1 MKQTK
6 RRTRRHRPLMLEWLQ
21 SRANKRVLIIAG
33 AVLVL
38 LLLLLLIKP
47 EQELMNTPEI
57 RAIEENGVLRV
68 GIRTDMPGFSDG
80 ESGLEIRLAEEMAER
95 LFPDLDPLSALD
107 LYELSA
113 KSAAAHISNDDVDL
127 VIALQIKDSS
137 TAFAY
142 SSAYYTDELVYLYVA
157 GSGGFDPRTA
167 TVGTIQQSV
176 AATRFKNW
184 LTAEELDLEQQVNF
198 ASYPDL
204 FAALR
209 SGRIQL
215 ALVQGAYAKKYA
227 EEGFS
232 RLAEPFDTV
241 EYAAACGTDS
251 TAIVQ
256 LFDLMLDELKEEGTL
271 AAMLQEYSLD

>member
-1 MKQTK
+1 
-6 RRTRRHRPLMLEWLQ
+6 MLEWLQ
-21 SRANKRVLIIAG
+21 SKANKRVLIIAG

-38 LLLLLLIKP
+38 LLLVLLIKP

-80 ESGLEIRLAEEMAER
+80 ESGIEIRLAEEMAAR
-95 LFPDLDPLSALD
+95 LFPDQDPLNALD
-107 LYELSA
+107 LYELSS
-113 KSAAAHISNDDVDL
+113 KSAAAHIANDDVDL

-142 SSAYYTDELVYLYVA
+142 SSSYYTDELVFLYPT

-167 TVGTIQQSV
+167 TVGTIQQST

-184 LTAEELDLEQQVNF
+184 LTEEELDPEQQVNF

-227 EEGFS
+227 SEGFS
-232 RLAEPFDTV
+232 RLAESFDTV

-256 LFDLMLDELKEEGTL
+256 LFDLMLDELKEEGAF
-271 AAMLQEYSLD
+271 AAMLQEYGLN